1 MLSKIVTDASVVPV
15 GRPPQR
21 SSTFWGRFMGIVH
34 GDKHMV
40 GAYPPEWQ
48 APASAAPA
56 GKLVAPEQA
65 IDALLAPARPQ
76 SESAG

>member
-1 MLSKIVTDASVVPV
+1 MLSKTISDAPLVPV
-15 GRPPQR
+15 GRPKR
-21 SSTFWGRFMGIVH
+21 ASTHWGRFMGIVH